1 MPPSIVL
8 EVMKILE
15 KEIALREET
24 RGLQQAKAQIEPEKY
39 LEDAYSLADTQ
50 EELADRTVAVVESIL
65 QLENAEEFGNEM
77 KQLAYANDAMWDAVE
92 ILVEP
97 DTGAPA
103 IAAET
108 EAIEWLLMAKR
119 SKGGGGGGGN
129 SPGNGTRT
137 GQDLSSSALALLGES
152 DEDKSK
158 VVEREVN
165 QATGKAGEEFPEE
178 FRYGLDKFFEAMES
192 GEN

>member
-24 RGLQQAKAQIEPEKY
+24 RGLEQAKPQLESEKY
-39 LEDAYSLADTQ
+39 LDDSASLADTQ
-50 EELADRTVAVVESIL
+50 EELADRTEAVIDQIRDLPEGEQKFGKEIQ
-65 QLENAEEFGNEM
+65 QLTNASV
-77 KQLAYANDAMWDAVE
+77 AMWDAVE

-108 EAIEWLLMAKR
+108 EAIEWLLQAKR

-129 SPGNGTRT
+129 NPGNGNRT
-137 GQDLSSSALALLGES
+137 GQDLNSSALALLGES
-152 DEDKSK
+152 DEDKANT
-158 VVEREVN
+158 VEREVQ
-165 QATGKAGEEFPEE
+165 QATGKAGKEFPEE
-178 FRYGLDKFFEAMES
+178 FRHGLDQYFEEL
-192 GEN
+192 EKKQ